1 MLKRIFILSLCCF
14 IALAFSTVSF
24 SQEEP
29 AETEELMEDEAV
41 TPDTESPETEEIS
54 KEEVIAT
61 NAEKA
66 ASHFDGLNHYVNSK
80 VKFELSVKDNLVAD
94 KVMYKIDD
102 GEEQNYQE
110 PFNLTDEGKHT
121 ISYYGIDRV
130 GNKEDMK
137 YFKVVVDNT
146 VPVVNV
152 TASQPVV
159 KAGEKYYASKAFSF
173 TVDAKDN
180 ASGVKQVEYSFDGTN
195 YTEYV
200 APFTF
205 GNTGDTSLKIK
216 AKDNVLNATEKYS
229 LKVVDENGNRQVL
242 EGDSVAI
249 YVDNT
254 APEVAIKAD
263 KEFLDK
269 DGKKVA
275 SVDYTYEVTA
285 TDNES
290 GVANLMVRLDGKGNF
305 VKYDGPIQFSNNGE
319 HLIEAKAVDKVGN
332 ESQVKLLS
340 VYVDVIPPETMIR
353 TVD

>member
-29 AETEELMEDEAV
+29 AETEETMEDAAV
-41 TPDTESPETEEIS
+41 TPDTESPESEELS

-61 NAEKA
+61 DAEKA
-66 ASHFDGLNHYVNSK
+66 ASHFDGLNHYVNSR
-80 VKFELSVKDNLVAD
+80 VKFELSVKDNLLAD
-94 KVMYKIDD
+94 KVMYKID
-102 GEEQNYQE
+102 EEEEKVYE
-110 PFNLTDEGKHT
+110 SPFRLMEEGKHN
-121 ISYYGIDRV
+121 ISYYGVDRV
-130 GNKEDMK
+130 GNTEDMK

-146 VPVVNV
+146 APELSV

-159 KAGEKYYASKAFSF
+159 KSGDKYYASQAFSF
-173 TVDAKDN
+173 SVDAKDN
-180 ASGVKQVEYSFDGTN
+180 ASGVKQVEYSFDGTS

-205 GNTGDTSLKIK
+205 NSTGDSSLQLK
-216 AKDNVLNATEKYS
+216 AMDNVLNKTEKHL
-229 LKVVDENGNRQVL
+229 LKVVDENGNPQEL

-254 APEVAIKAD
+254 PPVVDIKAD
-263 KEFLDK
+263 KEFMDK

-285 TDNES
+285 TDTES
-290 GVANLMVRLDGKGNF
+290 GVANLQVRLDGKGNF
-305 VKYDGPIQFSNNGE
+305 VKYTGPIKFSKNGE
-319 HLIEAKAVDKVGN
+319 HLIEAKSIDKVGN
-332 ESQVKLLS
+332 ESAVKLLS
-340 VYVDVIPPETMIR
+340 VYVDVIPPESMIR
-353 TVD
+353 TVE

>member
-29 AETEELMEDEAV
+29 AETEETMEDAAV
-41 TPDTESPETEEIS
+41 IPDTESPESEELT

-61 NAEKA
+61 DAEKA

-80 VKFELSVKDNLVAD
+80 VMFELSVKDNLLAD
-94 KVMYKIDD
+94 KVMYKINGD
-102 GEEQNYQE
+102 EEMVYE
-110 PFNLTDEGKHT
+110 SPFRLTEEGKHN
-121 ISYYGIDRV
+121 ISYYGVDRV
-130 GNKEDMK
+130 GNREDMK

-146 VPVVNV
+146 APEVSV

-159 KAGEKYYASKAFSF
+159 KSGEKYYASQAFSF
-173 TVDAKDN
+173 SVDAKDN
-180 ASGVKQVEYSFDGTN
+180 AAGVKQVEYSLDGNTYN
-195 YTEYV
+195 EYV
-200 APFTF
+200 APFAF
-205 GNTGDTSLKIK
+205 NSTGDLSLKVK
-216 AKDNVLNATEKYS
+216 AKDNVLNTTEKYS
-229 LKVVDENGNRQVL
+229 LKVLDDNGNLQEL

-254 APEVAIKAD
+254 APVVEIKAD
-263 KEFLDK
+263 KEFIDK

-285 TDNES
+285 NDTES
-290 GVANLMVRLDGKGNF
+290 GVADLLVRLDGKGNF
-305 VKYDGPIQFSNNGE
+305 VKYTAPIQFSKNGE
-319 HLIEAKAVDKVGN
+319 HLIEAKSVDKVGN
-332 ESQVKLLS
+332 TSDVTLLS
-340 VYVDVIPPETMIR
+340 VYVDVIPPETTIK